1 MILHHHGLKK
11 HTPRLENI
19 LIFSFLSPKRKEHLC
34 SLLRPAVVSLHLPRG
49 QTVVQLVRPAVHVGS
64 KAVVLEHLGTGLG
77 THFLDVH
84 ALSSVLAWVP
94 N

>member
-19 LIFSFLSPKRKEHLC
+19 LIFSFLSPKRKGVAALSRVGYCVGELVC
-34 SLLRPAVVSLHLPRG
+34 S
-49 QTVVQLVRPAVHVGS
+49 AVHVGS

-84 ALSSVLAWVP
+84 ALSSVLAGVP